1 MIGTCIFRLPQSS
14 DLNIDIYN
22 SFLILQAQQ
31 WIINVDYSCISDST
45 GTLLYANPGTLLYAN
60 LFSNP

>member
-1 MIGTCIFRLPQSS
+1 MIGTCIFRLPKSS

-45 GTLLYANPGTLLYAN
+45 GTLLYAN